1 MRKPQLCFIFF
12 VCFFLLFYGVFTSY
26 SPHFFLFV
34 CFIFTCYVYA
44 LFPSAGRSVTKGKAA
59 AARWQR
65 SPGHGGTGSEGKAAG
80 VRGGSSSHE
89 G

>member
-12 VCFFLLFYGVFTSY
+12 CMFYGVFTSY
-26 SPHFFLFV
+26 SPHFLLFV

>member
-12 VCFFLLFYGVFTSY
+12 VCFTVFLLLI
-26 SPHFFLFV
+26 PHIFFLFV